1 MTQINFFKNLTKAT
15 SSSPNPLRPGV
26 FDAIVTSVA
35 EPEGYAP
42 GQAIVVT
49 YNIDV
54 DGSPVTHTERFHIKN
69 NLSERNKN
77 LLDLY
82 KAINA
87 VYYTDLVGT
96 KVSVDL
102 KYEVSSYNKR
112 FLNIVDRKLIAK
124 GGDA

>member
-1 MTQINFFKNLTKAT
+1 MTKINFFKNLPKA
-15 SSSPNPLRPGV
+15 SSSPQNPLRPGE

-35 EPEGYAP
+35 EPEGYAS

-49 YNIDV
+49 YEIDV

-69 NLSERNKN
+69 NHSERNKN

-87 VYYTDLVGT
+87 EYYTDLVGT

-102 KYEVSSYNKR
+102 KYEISSYGKR
-112 FLNIVDRKLIAK
+112 YLNIVDRKLIAE
-124 GGDA
+124 GGVA